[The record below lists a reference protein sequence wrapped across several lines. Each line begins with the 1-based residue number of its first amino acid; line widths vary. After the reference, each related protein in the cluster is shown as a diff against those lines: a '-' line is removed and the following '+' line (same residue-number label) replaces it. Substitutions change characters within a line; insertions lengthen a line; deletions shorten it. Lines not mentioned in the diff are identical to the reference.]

1 MNKILVLICLI
12 SIGYTS
18 VFSQNRPKEAWVFR
32 SVLDKRARVI
42 TVALN
47 KELYVAYDGN
57 NGGIFKIWKDGVNY
71 SGTIWDTKHGPQPL
85 SNGRPYT
92 EGIVDEQVWFLSKNG
107 TKIPSIVQFK
117 GYVWKNNK
125 VTFKYEIKA
134 ENQIAY
140 VEETPEYIF
149 KSLENLPGL
158 ERKIKITAP
167 EGYDVYTTVKYNNLS
182 KITDLTT
189 DGTLKMISKTEN
201 YLDWATLLDIK
212 ANITL
217 KNNAL
222 TTISVYYSPKVIQ

>member
-1 MNKILVLICLI
+1 MNKFLVLISFI
-12 SIGYTS
+12 SIGYTP
-18 VFSQNRPKEAWVFR
+18 VFSQTRPKEAWVFR

-85 SNGRPYT
+85 SNGKPYT
-92 EGIVDEQVWFLSKNG
+92 EGIVDEQVWFLTKNG

-125 VTFKYEIKA
+125 VTFKYEINA

-149 KSLENLPGL
+149 KSLENMPGL

-167 EGYDVYTTVKYNNLS
+167 EGYGVYTTVKYNNLS
-182 KITDLTT
+182 KIADLTS
-189 DGTLKMISKTEN
+189 DGTIKMISKSEN
-201 YLDWATLLDIK
+201 YFDWATLLDIK